1 MKNLGKYIAFCNKFK
16 NYNLTKLKFK
26 SLNERYNY
34 FYRNFYNI
42 NQDNIYRASFIIFL
56 SSFSLIALLS
66 LILVELNPLVVI
78 LYSVILSLALSYKF
92 NTILYHEINK
102 RESEINALL
111 YLIKLDFSLIYN
123 TLKKNSD
130 YCISFIKLIKNYK
143 IPISNDFNN
152 ILKRIHEGSTPEDE
166 LLKTITPSKDFN
178 RYLKNLIVNH
188 FDFRAEFNEFKEN
201 TLQKNYKIFL
211 REVQSKISIIFFI
224 GTFFPIGLC
233 FLILFQLI
241 NLIILI
247 LLIPFYLYFLN
258 FLSSKFVHKN
268 TYLIGFINNNSNVE
282 KKKFNEFLLFLESFA
297 MNLKNNISP
306 EKSFLKSYIQ
316 NKNEYVILK
325 QTLKN
330 QLTRLLNFNCSFRDM
345 IQFFK
350 LELKSVRY
358 NLILD
363 AIEKFVDENAKLSSE
378 KIIDIINLVYKH
390 QKLEKKLN
398 IIIKGEKFKI
408 FFFIFLLPILIGAIS
423 GMFPFF
429 VLMTRNINSIT
440 PTISIGFNNLIN
452 YYYIIMLSFV
462 FVSSISITSN
472 NFLNIIQ
479 YQNKSLIIVICNL
492 IFLLTFLSSFINTIN
507 II

>member
-16 NYNLTKLKFK
+16 NYNLPKLKFK
-26 SLNERYNY
+26 VLNESYNY
-34 FYRNFYNI
+34 FYRNLYNI

-56 SSFSLIALLS
+56 SSFSLIILLS
-66 LILVELNPLVVI
+66 LILIELNLIIVI

-92 NTILYHEINK
+92 NAILYQEINK
-102 RESEINALL
+102 KESEINAIL
-111 YLIKLDFSLIYN
+111 YLIKIDFSLICK

-130 YCISFIKLIKNYK
+130 YCISFIKLIKNYQ
-143 IPISNDFNN
+143 IPISGDFKN
-152 ILKRIHEGSTPEDE
+152 ILKRIHEGSTPEAE

-178 RYLKNLIVNH
+178 LYLKNLIINN
-188 FDFRAEFNEFKEN
+188 FESRAEFNEFREN

-247 LLIPFYLYFLN
+247 LLIPLYLYFLN

-268 TYLIGFINNNSNVE
+268 TYLIGFLNNNSNIE
-282 KKKFNEFLLFLESFA
+282 KKKFNEFLLFLKSFA

-306 EKSFLKSYIQ
+306 EKSFLKSYTQ
-316 NKNEYVILK
+316 NKNEYEILK
-325 QTLKN
+325 QTIKN
-330 QLTRLLNFNCSFRDM
+330 QLTRLLNFNCSFHEI

-350 LELKSVRY
+350 LELKSIRY

-363 AIEKFVDENAKLSSE
+363 AIEKFLDENSKLSSE

-398 IIIKGEKFKI
+398 LIIKGEKFKI

-429 VLMTRNINSIT
+429 VVMTRNINSVT
-440 PTISIGFNNLIN
+440 PIISIGFNNIIN
-452 YYYIIMLSFV
+452 LYYIILLSFV
-462 FVSSISITSN
+462 FISSISITSN
-472 NFLNIIQ
+472 NFLNIIK
-479 YQNKSLIIVICNL
+479 YQNKFLIIIISNL
-492 IFLLTFLSSFINTIN
+492 LFILTFISSFINIMN
-507 II
+507 IV